1 MTKLLT
7 LIDGSIY
14 SQSICDYT
22 AWIALRTSAS
32 VALLHVLG
40 RRDISSAPADL
51 SGNLDVDARDNLLAE
66 LACLDEQKAKLSQ
79 KRGRV
84 ILIEAK
90 ARVLAAGVPNVST
103 KLRHGDLLETV
114 NELEA
119 DSDLII
125 VGKRGEAADFAKLHL
140 GSNLE
145 RIVRASHKPI
155 FVASRSF
162 QTVNR
167 FLIAFDG
174 GPSSLKAVNHIVHGS
189 LFPGLQ
195 CHLLTVGSE
204 AATQAQDALGYASKR
219 LRDAGY
225 AVVVNSIQ
233 GPPDSVIAAYVEAQQ
248 IELLVMG
255 AYGHSRLRNLVIGS
269 TTTEMIRSCKIPVML
284 FR

>member
-1 MTKLLT
+1 MTKLLA

-22 AWIALRTSAS
+22 GWIALRTSAS
-32 VALLHVLG
+32 VELLHVLG
-40 RRDISSAPADL
+40 RRDVSSAPADF

-66 LACLDEQKAKLSQ
+66 LASLDEQKAKLSQ
-79 KRGRV
+79 KRGRA

-90 ARVLAAGVPNVST
+90 ARLLAAGVTGVST
-103 KLRHGDLLETV
+103 KLRHGDLIETV

-119 DSDLII
+119 DCDLVV
-125 VGKRGEAADFAKLHL
+125 VGKRGEAADFARLHL

-145 RIVRASHKPI
+145 RIVRASQKPVI
-155 FVASRSF
+155 VASRVF
-162 QTVNR
+162 QAVNR

-174 GPSSLKAVNHIVHGS
+174 GPSSWMAVEHIARGS

-195 CHLLTVGSE
+195 CHVLTVGSE
-204 AATQAQDALGYASKR
+204 TAEAKDALGSASKR

-225 AVVVNSIQ
+225 AVEANFIQ
-233 GPPDSVIAAYVEAQQ
+233 GQPETAIAAYVEARK
-248 IELLVMG
+248 IDLLVMG
-255 AYGHSRLRNLVIGS
+255 AYGHSRLRNLIIGS
-269 TTTEMIRSCKIPVML
+269 TTTEMIRSCRIPVML

>member
-1 MTKLLT
+1 MTKLLA

-32 VALLHVLG
+32 VELLHVLG
-40 RRDISSAPADL
+40 RRDVSSAPADF
-51 SGNLDVDARDNLLAE
+51 SGNLDVDARDILLAE
-66 LACLDEQKAKLSQ
+66 LASLDEQKAKLSQ
-79 KRGRV
+79 KRGRI

-90 ARVLAAGVPNVST
+90 TRVLAAGIANVST
-103 KLRHGDLLETV
+103 KLRHGDLIETV
-114 NELEA
+114 NEIEV
-119 DSDLII
+119 DSDLVV
-125 VGKRGEAADFAKLHL
+125 VGKRGEAADFARLHL

-174 GPSSLKAVNHIVHGS
+174 GPSSLKAVNHIAHGT

-204 AATQAQDALGYASKR
+204 TAEAQDALAYASNR

-225 AVVVNSIQ
+225 AVEANFIQ
-233 GPPDSVIAAYVEAQQ
+233 GQPDTAIAAYAESKK
-248 IELLVMG
+248 IDLLVMG
-255 AYGHSRLRNLVIGS
+255 AYGHSRLRNLIIGS
-269 TTTEMIRSCKIPVML
+269 TTTEMLRSCKIPVML

>member
-1 MTKLLT
+1 MTKLLA

-32 VALLHVLG
+32 VELLHVLG
-40 RRDISSAPADL
+40 RRDVSSAPADF
-51 SGNLDVDARDNLLAE
+51 SGNLDVDARDILLAE
-66 LACLDEQKAKLSQ
+66 LASLDERKAKLSQ
-79 KRGRV
+79 KRGRA

-90 ARVLAAGVPNVST
+90 ARLLAAGVPSVST
-103 KLRHGDLLETV
+103 KLRHGDLIETV
-114 NELEA
+114 NELEG
-119 DSDLII
+119 DCDLVV

-145 RIVRASHKPI
+145 RIVRASRKPI

-174 GPSSLKAVNHIVHGS
+174 GPSSLKAVDHIAHGS

-195 CHLLTVGSE
+195 CHVLTIGSE
-204 AATQAQDALGYASKR
+204 TAEAQDALGYASRR

-225 AVVVNSIQ
+225 AVEANFIQ
-233 GPPDSVIAAYVEAQQ
+233 GQPDTAIAAYVEAQE
-248 IELLVMG
+248 IDVLVMG
-255 AYGHSRLRNLVIGS
+255 AYGHSRLRNLIIGS

>member
-1 MTKLLT
+1 
-7 LIDGSIY
+7 
-14 SQSICDYT
+14 
-22 AWIALRTSAS
+22 
-32 VALLHVLG
+32 
-40 RRDISSAPADL
+40 
-51 SGNLDVDARDNLLAE
+51 VDARDILLAE
-66 LACLDEQKAKLSQ
+66 LASLDERKAKLSQ
-79 KRGRV
+79 KRGRA

-90 ARVLAAGVPNVST
+90 ARLLAAGVPSVST
-103 KLRHGDLLETV
+103 KLRHGDLIETV
-114 NELEA
+114 NELEG
-119 DSDLII
+119 DCDLVV

-145 RIVRASHKPI
+145 RIVRASRKPI

-174 GPSSLKAVNHIVHGS
+174 GPSSLKAVDHIAHGS

-195 CHLLTVGSE
+195 CHVLTIGSE
-204 AATQAQDALGYASKR
+204 TAEAQDALGYASRR

-225 AVVVNSIQ
+225 AVEANFIQ
-233 GPPDSVIAAYVEAQQ
+233 GQPDAAIAAYVEAQE
-248 IELLVMG
+248 IDVLVMG
-255 AYGHSRLRNLVIGS
+255 AYGHSRLRNLIIGS

>member
-1 MTKLLT
+1 MTKLLA

-14 SQSICDYT
+14 SQSICDYS
-22 AWIALRTSAS
+22 AWISLRALAS
-32 VALLHVLG
+32 VELLHVLG
-40 RRDISSAPADL
+40 RRDVSSAPADF
-51 SGNLDVDARDNLLAE
+51 SGNLDVDARDILLAE
-66 LACLDEQKAKLSQ
+66 LAALDEQKAKLSQ
-79 KRGRV
+79 KRGRA

-90 ARVLAAGVPNVST
+90 ARLLAAGVASVST
-103 KLRHGDLLETV
+103 KLRHGDLIETV

-119 DSDLII
+119 DCDLVV

-145 RIVRASHKPI
+145 RIVRASRKPI

-162 QTVNR
+162 QAVNR

-174 GPSSLKAVNHIVHGS
+174 GPSSLKAVDHIAHGS

-195 CHLLTVGSE
+195 CHVLTVGSE
-204 AATQAQDALGYASKR
+204 TAEAQDSLGYASKR

-225 AVVVNSIQ
+225 AVEAKLIQ
-233 GPPDSVIAAYVEAQQ
+233 GQPDAAIAAYVEAQK
-248 IELLVMG
+248 IDLLVMG
-255 AYGHSRLRNLVIGS
+255 AYGHSRLRNLIIGS
-269 TTTEMIRSCKIPVML
+269 TTTEMVRSCKIPVML

>member
-1 MTKLLT
+1 MTKLLA

-32 VALLHVLG
+32 VELLHVLG
-40 RRDISSAPADL
+40 RRDVSSAPADF
-51 SGNLDVDARDNLLAE
+51 SGNLDVDARDILLAE
-66 LACLDEQKAKLSQ
+66 LASLDERKAKLSQ
-79 KRGRV
+79 KRGRA

-90 ARVLAAGVPNVST
+90 ARLLAAGVPSVST
-103 KLRHGDLLETV
+103 KLRHGDLIETV
-114 NELEA
+114 NELEG
-119 DSDLII
+119 DCDLVV

-145 RIVRASHKPI
+145 RIVRASRKPI

-174 GPSSLKAVNHIVHGS
+174 GPSSLKAVDHIAHGS

-195 CHLLTVGSE
+195 CHVLTIGSE
-204 AATQAQDALGYASKR
+204 TAEAQDALGYASRR

-225 AVVVNSIQ
+225 AVEANFIQ
-233 GPPDSVIAAYVEAQQ
+233 GQPDAAIAAYVEAQE
-248 IELLVMG
+248 IDVLVMG
-255 AYGHSRLRNLVIGS
+255 AYGHSRLRNLIIGS

>member
-7 LIDGSIY
+7 LIDGSSY

-32 VALLHVLG
+32 VELLHVLG
-40 RRDISSAPADL
+40 RRDVSSAPADL
-51 SGNLDVDARDNLLAE
+51 SGNLNVDARDNLLAE
-66 LACLDEQKAKLSQ
+66 LASLDEQKAKLSQ

-90 ARVLAAGVPNVST
+90 AKVLASGVLNVST
-103 KLRHGDLLETV
+103 KLRHGDLIETV

-125 VGKRGEAADFAKLHL
+125 VGKRGESADFAKLHL

-162 QTVNR
+162 QTVQR

-174 GPSSLKAVNHIVHGS
+174 GPSSLKAINHIARGS

-204 AATQAQDALGYASKR
+204 TPQSHDALGSAKKR

-225 AVVVNSIQ
+225 EVEASFIEGQ
-233 GPPDSVIAAYVEAQQ
+233 PDISIAAYVESKK
-248 IELLVMG
+248 IDLLVMG
-255 AYGHSRLRNLVIGS
+255 AYGHSRLRNLIIGS

>member
-1 MTKLLT
+1 MTKLLA
-7 LIDGSIY
+7 LVDGSIY

-22 AWIALRTSAS
+22 AWIGLRTSAS
-32 VALLHVLG
+32 VELLHVLG
-40 RRDISSAPADL
+40 RRDVSSAPADL

-66 LACLDEQKAKLSQ
+66 LASLDEQKAKLSQ

-90 ARVLAAGVPNVST
+90 ARVLAAGVPSVST
-103 KLRHGDLLETV
+103 KLRHGDLMETV
-114 NELEA
+114 DELEA
-119 DSDLII
+119 DVDLVII
-125 VGKRGEAADFAKLHL
+125 GKRGEAADFAKLHL

-145 RIVRASHKPI
+145 RIVRASRKPI

-162 QTVNR
+162 QAVKR
-167 FLIAFDG
+167 FLIA
-174 GPSSLKAVNHIVHGS
+174 

-204 AATQAQDALGYASKR
+204 TAQAKDALGYASKR

-225 AVVVNSIQ
+225 AVEANFLEGQ
-233 GPPDSVIAAYVEAQQ
+233 PDSAIAAYVEAQQ
-248 IELLVMG
+248 IDLLVMG
-255 AYGHSRLRNLVIGS
+255 AYGHSRLRNLIIGS

>member
-1 MTKLLT
+1 MTKLLA

-22 AWIALRTSAS
+22 AWIAVRTSAS
-32 VALLHVLG
+32 VELLHVLG
-40 RRDISSAPADL
+40 RRDLSSAPADL
-51 SGNLDVDARDNLLAE
+51 SGNLDVDARDILLAE
-66 LACLDEQKAKLSQ
+66 LASLDEQKAKLSQ

-84 ILIEAK
+84 ILNEAK
-90 ARVLAAGVPNVST
+90 ARVLAAGAPNVST
-103 KLRHGDLLETV
+103 KLRHGDLIETV

-145 RIVRASHKPI
+145 RIVRASQKPI

-162 QTVNR
+162 QTVKR

-174 GPSSLKAVNHIVHGS
+174 GASSLKAVNHIAQGS
-189 LFPGLQ
+189 LFPGLE

-204 AATQAQDALGYASKR
+204 TAQAQDALGYAGKR

-225 AVVVNSIQ
+225 AVEANFIQ
-233 GPPDSVIAAYVEAQQ
+233 GQPDSAIAAYAEAQQ
-248 IELLVMG
+248 IDLLVMG
-255 AYGHSRLRNLVIGS
+255 AYGHSRLRNLIIGS